1 MNSASATP
9 WYRHRWPWLL
19 MLGPGVVV
27 VAGIYTTVLAFSSN
41 DGLVSDDY
49 YKEGLAI
56 NRTLKRDQQA
66 VALGISAHVQFSPSR
81 DAVRVILAGSGDQP
95 AQLRLV
101 MAHPTRAGLDHTVL
115 LSRTAPGTYE
125 ARIDIARG
133 PYLLQLE
140 EPGGPWRVNGE
151 WHEPMASVMLRPREE
166 GRT

>member
-27 VAGIYTTVLAFSSN
+27 VAGIHTTYLAFKSN

-66 VALGISAHVQFSPSR
+66 VALGISANVQFSPSR
-81 DAVRVILAGSGDQP
+81 DAVRVILSGSQMQP

-101 MAHPTRAGLDHTVL
+101 MAHPTRSGLDRTVM
-115 LSRTAPGTYE
+115 LSRTGSGSYE
-125 ARIDIARG
+125 AKMEVARG

-151 WHEPMASVMLRPREE
+151 WHEPMASVMLKPREE

>member
-19 MLGPGVVV
+19 MLGPAVVV
-27 VAGIYTTVLAFSSN
+27 VAGIYTTYLAFSSN

-66 VALGISAHVQFSPSR
+66 VALGISANVQFSPSR
-81 DAVRVILAGSGDQP
+81 DTVRVILAGSGIQP

-101 MAHPTRAGLDHTVL
+101 MAHPTRAGLDRTVL
-115 LSRTAPGTYE
+115 LSRTGSGFYE
-125 ARIDIARG
+125 ARIDVARG

-166 GRT
+166 ERT

>member
-19 MLGPGVVV
+19 MLGPAVVV

-66 VALGISAHVQFSPSR
+66 VALGISANVQFSPSR
-81 DAVRVILAGSGDQP
+81 DAVRVLLAGSGDQP

-101 MAHPTRAGLDHTVL
+101 MALHRLG
-115 LSRTAPGTYE
+115 
-125 ARIDIARG
+125 
-133 PYLLQLE
+133 
-140 EPGGPWRVNGE
+140 
-151 WHEPMASVMLRPREE
+151 
-166 GRT
+166 